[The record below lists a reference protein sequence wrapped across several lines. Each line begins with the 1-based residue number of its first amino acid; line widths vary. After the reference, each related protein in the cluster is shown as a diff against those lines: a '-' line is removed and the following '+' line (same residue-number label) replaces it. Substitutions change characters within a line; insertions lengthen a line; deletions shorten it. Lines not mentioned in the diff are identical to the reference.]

1 MIDSSRS
8 GRGVCCLLRLVNP
21 FHDGVEAAMAFDGV
35 LISISEGLPQP
46 RRFRR
51 FRLDRYRVLG
61 CPGLE
66 NALGCS

>member
-1 MIDSSRS
+1 MIDSSCS
-8 GRGVCCLLRLVNP
+8 GRGDCCLFRLVDL
-21 FHDGVEAAMAFDGV
+21 FHDGVEAAVAFDGV
-35 LISISEGLPQP
+35 PIGVSDGLPQP